1 MMGIKEYMELVILR
15 FTTKLYR
22 IVVQRQAE
30 TIKRQREVID
40 ALKAEKGSGADET

>member
-15 FTTKLYR
+15 FTVNMYR
-22 IVVQRQAE
+22 VVVQRQKE

-40 ALKAEKGSGADET
+40 ALKAEKEEADEH

>member
-1 MMGIKEYMELVILR
+1 MMGIKEYMDLVILR

-22 IVVQRQAE
+22 VVVQRQAE

-40 ALKAEKGSGADET
+40 LLKRKKEDEDGGV